1 LLSYDSLGYL
11 RGFLG
16 FENWEI
22 IWDSNKRRRSQ
33 KKFWMI
39 GMIDYDVIGADL
51 SLNDYEP
58 TCSPKPQIN
67 FYTLTFPLIEIQP
80 IELNDKYQQIL
91 LHSLKIKHEKFRNA
105 H

>member
-1 LLSYDSLGYL
+1 
-11 RGFLG
+11 
-16 FENWEI
+16 
-22 IWDSNKRRRSQ
+22 
-33 KKFWMI
+33 
-39 GMIDYDVIGADL
+39 MIDYDVIGADL

-105 H
+105 HWMIYKIIRKRKNMLYTVSNEIKGKEEINQLEEKLEL